1 MNTPDQQNPNVEW
14 ESLYR
19 ETKVP
24 NFRHTWRRAEKIH
37 TQRTTHVFHPVLA
50 AALLIV
56 LTLGIVAIVNKNE
69 ALPPEETFIADNT
82 LEVC

>member
-1 MNTPDQQNPNVEW
+1 
-14 ESLYR
+14 
-19 ETKVP
+19 
-24 NFRHTWRRAEKIH
+24 
-37 TQRTTHVFHPVLA
+37 LA

-82 LEVC
+82 LEDWQSYTDFLISGEDQYTDYSTDFQCIVCDERFLGG